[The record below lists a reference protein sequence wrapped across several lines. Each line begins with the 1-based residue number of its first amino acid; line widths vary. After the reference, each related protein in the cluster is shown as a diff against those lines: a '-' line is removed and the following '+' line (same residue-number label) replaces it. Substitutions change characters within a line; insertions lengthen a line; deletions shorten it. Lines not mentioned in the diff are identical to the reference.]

1 MSGGS
6 AFAARPE
13 PPPRV
18 RFADLDDSAPSACA
32 AVTDLASGAE
42 RRRQLRAGLRS
53 DACGVSAP
61 VAAWR
66 LISPGARNCR
76 ERTPSMP

>member
-32 AVTDLASGAE
+32 PPSPISLQAPDGAAS
-42 RRRQLRAGLRS
+42 
-53 DACGVSAP
+53 SAP
-61 VAAWR
+61 GSDR
-66 LISPGARNCR
+66 
-76 ERTPSMP
+76 MPAV